1 MRVKRYIH
9 VSDGRVGELIGETD
23 NSKILFID
31 GEQKEF
37 KNTTLRRFWREKEVE
52 VVETSVTIPTTV
64 NQSETTVTTKKK
76 TGGRKKIDDE
86 TYIKIVEDY
95 LKGLYPSKKAIAE
108 KFNVSVATINEMFM
122 PNQCRKSVREK
133 VEQIKALYRN

>member
-9 VSDGRVGELIGETD
+9 VSDGRVGELIGETE

-31 GEQKEF
+31 GQQKEF

-52 VVETSVTIPTTV
+52 VVETSVTIPTV
-64 NQSETTVTTKKK
+64 NQSETTKKK

-95 LKGLYPSKKAIAE
+95 LKGLYPTKKAIAE
-108 KFNVSVATINEMFM
+108 KFHVSVATINEMFM